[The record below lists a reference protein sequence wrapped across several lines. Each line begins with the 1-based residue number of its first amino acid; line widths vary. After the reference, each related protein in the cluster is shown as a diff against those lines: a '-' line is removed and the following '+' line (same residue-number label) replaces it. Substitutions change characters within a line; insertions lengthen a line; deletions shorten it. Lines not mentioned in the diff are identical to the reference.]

1 MTHRVVVGAM
11 ALEDTFRVLNSMVGD
26 GILRRYA
33 VTGAVAALN
42 YVEVTST
49 VDLDV
54 LISIDDLTN
63 PSTGLAAIAPLL
75 DYLRARGYT
84 EFRDEGILIE
94 GWPVQFLPVAD
105 DLDAEGL
112 AQAVAIEVDTE
123 SGSEPIRIAVLRPE
137 HLVAKAVKIGRPK
150 DRERIIRFLEE
161 NAVDLGRLRDVLTR
175 HNLVKEWSRMAAKL
189 DLPDLDDEQ
198 FEQK

>member
-63 PSTGLAAIAPLL
+63 PSTGLAAITPLL

-112 AQAVAIEVDTE
+112 DQAVDIEIPSRNGAPSIKV
-123 SGSEPIRIAVLRPE
+123 RALRAE
-137 HLVAKAVKIGRPK
+137 HVVATA
-150 DRERIIRFLEE
+150 L
-161 NAVDLGRLRDVLTR
+161 
-175 HNLVKEWSRMAAKL
+175 
-189 DLPDLDDEQ
+189 
-198 FEQK
+198 

>member
-26 GILRRYA
+26 GIFRRYA
-33 VTGAVAALN
+33 VTEAVAALN

-49 VDLDV
+49 VDLDI

-63 PSTGLAAIAPLL
+63 PSTGLATITPLL
-75 DYLRARGYT
+75 DYLRARRYT

-94 GWPVQFLPVAD
+94 GWPVQFLPIAD

-112 AQAVAIEVDTE
+112 DQAVSIEVDTE
-123 SGSEPIRIAVLRPE
+123 GGSEPIRIAVLRPE
-137 HLVAKAVKIGRPK
+137 HLIAKAVKIGRPK
-150 DRERIIRFLEE
+150 DRERIIRFPEE
-161 NAVDLGRLRDVLTR
+161 NAVDLRRLREVLNR
-175 HNLVKEWSRMAAKL
+175 HKPMEAWSRMAAKL
-189 DLPDLDDEQ
+189 DLPDLSDEP